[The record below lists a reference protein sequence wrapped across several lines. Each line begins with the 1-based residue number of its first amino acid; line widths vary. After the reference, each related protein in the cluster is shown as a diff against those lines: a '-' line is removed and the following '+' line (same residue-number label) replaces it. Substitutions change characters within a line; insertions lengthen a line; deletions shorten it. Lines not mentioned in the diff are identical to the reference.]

1 MILGSR
7 NVGSRWTG
15 RLGAVAL
22 IALAITPTATRAMD
36 LFVRGVRDGQPAFGV
51 VEIDVEVLSLEPI
64 DRVELVVDGA
74 SVGELRSPPYRWQ
87 VDLGEENRGHAFEVT
102 VEDASGAV
110 ETRLVETPPI
120 LVHQALDLGLQQL
133 YATVTRDGR
142 RILDLDRE
150 AFEVRDDGVPQTLV
164 TFEGG
169 DVPFTA
175 VLLVDTSTSMR
186 GDQLSTA
193 ISGARGFVARMREL
207 DQAQVILFS
216 DRVVAESPFTGD
228 PEAIT
233 AALQGARAAGG
244 TAVNDHLYLALKRLE
259 ARQGRRVIVLLG
271 DGRDIESVLTMDD
284 VAWKAGRVQPLVY
297 WIRPRPEGRVPDLVG
312 LARSRRSRRGA
323 RRPRHAGRKQWWS
336 DFTTSTARK
345 RPAPRSVP
353 CSKSCASSTSSAT
366 TPPSSEAP
374 VPGIG
379 SGSGPPGAGSGCGS
393 ATATSSPEKPE
404 AQVGRKTFGSGWNL
418 PRFPGVL

>member
-1 MILGSR
+1 MNLGSR
-7 NVGSRWTG
+7 NVGARWTG

-64 DRVELVVDGA
+64 ERVELVVDGA

-216 DRVVAESPFTGD
+216 DRVVAESPFTDD

-297 WIRPRPEGRVPDLVG
+297 WIRPRPEGEFRISSAWRDPEGHAEELAALAALVENSG
-312 LARSRRSRRGA
+312 
-323 RRPRHAGRKQWWS
+323 GRIHDIDS
-336 DFTTSTARK
+336 PLEASTALGAVLEELREQYVFGYYPSEQRGTGAWHRVRV
-345 RPAPRSVP
+345 RPTGGGLRVRVRDGYFEP
-353 CSKSCASSTSSAT
+353 
-366 TPPSSEAP
+366 
-374 VPGIG
+374 
-379 SGSGPPGAGSGCGS
+379 
-393 ATATSSPEKPE
+393 
-404 AQVGRKTFGSGWNL
+404 
-418 PRFPGVL
+418 